1 MNARTE
7 AYQRYG
13 IHAITNLCER
23 EAWLRHLQ
31 GKTQP
36 LYDLPTNGDRC
47 TEGTVGGSSCGFPIL
62 IDGTCPNAAEHGEV
76 EIVVTDAMLA
86 AAWREMPA
94 DVYCGETHL
103 DEDTLRLAIAAA
115 LRAQGASDE

>member
-7 AYQRYG
+7 SYQRYG
-13 IHAITNLCER
+13 LHAIRDLDEKA
-23 EAWLRHLQ
+23 AWTAHLQ
-31 GKTQP
+31 GHTVP
-36 LYDLPTNGDRC
+36 LHRLPINGDRC
-47 TEGTVGGSSCGFPIL
+47 AEGTIGGSSCGFPIL

-76 EIVVTDAMLA
+76 EIVVTDAMVA

-115 LRAQGASDE
+115 LRAQEASDE